1 MKIIL
6 TPQEVVKMSK
16 NKVDECFDIFKE
28 PLNLE
33 EASSLIKILTP
44 RLENIICNRLEENI
58 YDELMDKNGAH
69 DLIDESLSNFKT
81 NNI

>member
-6 TPQEVVKMSK
+6 TPEDVVKMSK
-16 NKVDECFDIFKE
+16 NKVDECFDIFKK

-44 RLENIICNRLEENI
+44 GLEDIVSNTLEEAI
-58 YDELMDKNGAH
+58 YDELMDKNEE
-69 DLIDESLSNFKT
+69 LI
-81 NNI
+81 

>member
-6 TPQEVVKMSK
+6 KPEDVVKMSK

-28 PLNLE
+28 PLTLE
-33 EASSLIKILTP
+33 EARSLIKILTP
-44 RLENIICNRLEENI
+44 RLEDIISNKLEEEI

-69 DLIDESLSNFKT
+69 DLIDESLSNF
-81 NNI
+81 